1 MINTG
6 EEAEKTRSLRSR
18 QDYEELLLE
27 LLRPLIPHFA
37 RCGARLEL
45 GASAAVY
52 EKEAQWAEAFL
63 RPLWGLVPLW
73 AGGSRTGVFEEIY
86 QKGLAAGTDR
96 KALSIGEMFMMW
108 TSGLWKWQLFPGG
121 C

>member
-73 AGGSRTGVFEEIY
+73 AGGSRTGVF
-86 QKGLAAGTDR
+86 QPVSPAR
-96 KALSIGEMFMMW
+96 
-108 TSGLWKWQLFPGG
+108 
-121 C
+121 